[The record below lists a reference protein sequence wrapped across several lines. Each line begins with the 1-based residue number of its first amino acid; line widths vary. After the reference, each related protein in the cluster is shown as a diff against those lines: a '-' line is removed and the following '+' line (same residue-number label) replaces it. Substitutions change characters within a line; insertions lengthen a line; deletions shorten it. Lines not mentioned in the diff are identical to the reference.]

1 MSDETAARPR
11 RGRRTSRALPV
22 EGTSHLEG
30 SRKAYRH
37 LAAQMEILGWTT
49 TDEQF
54 AEREHWL
61 WEQLWSLARTR
72 GLVEVLEPPL
82 QAGEERR

>member
-1 MSDETAARPR
+1 
-11 RGRRTSRALPV
+11 
-22 EGTSHLEG
+22 
-30 SRKAYRH
+30 
-37 LAAQMEILGWTT
+37 MEILGWTT